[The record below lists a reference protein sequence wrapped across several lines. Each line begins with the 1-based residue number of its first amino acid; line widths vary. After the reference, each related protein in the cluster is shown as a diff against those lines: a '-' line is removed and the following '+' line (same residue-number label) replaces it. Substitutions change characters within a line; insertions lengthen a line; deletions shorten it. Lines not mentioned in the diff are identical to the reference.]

1 MVYITCFTR
10 IICLEK
16 KIGTQQII
24 CIDIFL
30 FETWCK
36 LIFFLYRMY
45 CVILY
50 KRGMV
55 FWAIFLRKLKSLLSW
70 RVNSASDVHFSQMC
84 YKHKKYFIFRLYK
97 WKITKVNTT
106 SCCTT
111 TYLNKIQKL
120 QKVWCLKVMKKQSIY
135 FFPKVYIEWFL

>member
-1 MVYITCFTR
+1 MFYQNNMSWKKKLALNKLYALTFF
-10 IICLEK
+10 CLK
-16 KIGTQQII
+16 PDVTWFFF
-24 CIDIFL
+24 CI
-30 FETWCK
+30 ECN
-36 LIFFLYRMY
+36 

-55 FWAIFLRKLKSLLSW
+55 FCAIFLQKLESLLSS

-106 SCCTT
+106 SGCTI